1 MIEASALT
9 KKYKNFPAV
18 DSLTFDVREG
28 EVYGFLGPNGA
39 GKTTTIKILTCQLK
53 PTSGSAKVA
62 GFDVVKEREKV
73 KSCIGVVFEDQNLYE
88 RLSAWQNLEF
98 FAGLYGV
105 DKSRVSELLEK
116 AGLKERANEAVSKYS
131 RGMKQRL
138 LIARA
143 LLPSPKVLFLDEPTL
158 GLDPHSAR
166 ELRNV
171 IRELSSTGAT
181 IFLTTHYMEEAD
193 ELCSRVAIIDKGK
206 IVALDTPQNLKAAN
220 SPGLLDV
227 DFNLDGNVVSKTIAI
242 KGKESSREMAE
253 LIASGNLVSVR
264 NREATLEDVFIK
276 LTGRSLE

>member
-1 MIEASALT
+1 MIESSAIT
-9 KKYKNFPAV
+9 KKYKKFPAV
-18 DSLTFDVREG
+18 DSLTFDVGEG
-28 EVYGFLGPNGA
+28 EVFGFLGPNGA

-53 PTSGSAKVA
+53 PTSGSARVA

-73 KSCIGVVFEDQNLYE
+73 KSRIGVVFEDQNLYE

-105 DKSRVSELLEK
+105 DRSIASGLIDR
-116 AGLKERANEAVSKYS
+116 AGLKERANDAVSKFS
-131 RGMKQRL
+131 RGMKQKL

-158 GLDPHSAR
+158 GLDPHAAR

-171 IRELSSTGAT
+171 IRELSSTGVT

-220 SPGLLDV
+220 SPGLIDV
-227 DFNLDGNVVSKTIAI
+227 DFNLDGKVVSRTIAI
-242 KGKESSREMAE
+242 KGEESSREMAE
-253 LIASGNLVSVR
+253 LISSGNLVSVK
-264 NREATLEDVFIK
+264 NKESTLEDVFIK